1 MLLHCYV
8 YMLRR
13 GPRFPG
19 GPGHFIDYVYERTC
33 GTEQDAKDRVAELRS
48 RGEEAL
54 YLINH
59 TIRGAF
65 Y

>member
-1 MLLHCYV
+1 MHFYV
-8 YMLRR
+8 YT
-13 GPRFPG
+13 F
-19 GPGHFIDYVYERTC
+19 HNNCYVYERTC
-33 GTEQDAKDRVAELRS
+33 GTKKSAKDRVDELKA
-48 RGEEAL
+48 RGKEAL